1 MVELP
6 KNSFWGFCGIIVTVQ
21 PNRLNPLGERLM
33 KWIGPTFCLL
43 LLALLSAC
51 SGAPDLSSMVMEATA
66 TPAKPDPTL
75 NIFSQDDALDRATL
89 DNFESQFGIRVNYA
103 TPASDT
109 SGLADIRTGLANYDL
124 VVLSDTLVGM
134 LRSNGLFAPL
144 NQENIPNFKNLD
156 PVFANALYDP
166 GNRYCVPYQWGTM
179 GLGYRRQ
186 EVGQNSPG
194 WADFFEA
201 NTLPRLGLPD
211 DSRLSLAAALLYLG
225 YSPNTTDVLEIAQAR
240 QLLENHASQIVVYPP
255 AAGAALLAGGQ
266 VDFLFARSGTIL
278 ALQDRDPTLDY
289 AIPAE
294 GAPMWV
300 DNLCLLRGADQPK
313 LAEAFI
319 NYILEAP
326 VSAALTQATHNSLTN
341 SAALTLLKET
351 HRPDPILYPDAD
363 TRQRLFSLVNID
375 PASAQ
380 HYDQIWA
387 ELTNSFEKA
396 ESN

>member
-1 MVELP
+1 
-6 KNSFWGFCGIIVTVQ
+6 
-21 PNRLNPLGERLM
+21 M

-51 SGAPDLSSMVMEATA
+51 SGAPDLSSMVKEATA

-75 NIFSQDDALDRATL
+75 NIFSQDDTLDQATL
-89 DNFESQFGIRVNYA
+89 NNFESQFGIKVHYA
-103 TPASDT
+103 TFASDAG
-109 SGLADIRTGLANYDL
+109 GLADIRTGLTNYDL
-124 VVLSDTLVGM
+124 VVLSDTLAGM

-156 PVFANALYDP
+156 PAFANPLYDP

-186 EVGQNSPG
+186 GAGQDSPD

-201 NTLPRLGLPD
+201 NTSPRLGLPD

-225 YSPNTTDVLEIAQAR
+225 YSPNTTDGLEIAQAR
-240 QLLENHASQIVVYPP
+240 QLLENHASQIVIYPP
-255 AAGAALLAGGQ
+255 AAGSALLAGGQ
-266 VDFLFARSGTIL
+266 VDFLFARSGAIL
-278 ALQDRDPTLDY
+278 TLRDRDPMLEY

-294 GAPMWV
+294 GTPMWV

-326 VSAALTQATHNSLTN
+326 VSAALAQATHNSLTN
-341 SAALTLLKET
+341 NAALALLKET
-351 HRPDPILYPDAD
+351 HRPDPIFYPDAD

-380 HYDQIWA
+380 HYDQIWT
-387 ELTNSFEKA
+387 ELTNSFERA
-396 ESN
+396 EAN